1 MKKTIFLFSLLF
13 LLGGEILA
21 QAAGNVQQNQQ
32 SLGNNNAYAIDRNTG
47 GWISKPINAIAP
59 NPNRNVTTFDIN
71 ILMNVEADSYMAIF
85 HLTQVGKTAGHVD
98 TLINK
103 RIDGFRTELSKA
115 GITKENIFTDV
126 LTFVPVYEIEV
137 TKKLFSKQY
146 NEIPRGF
153 EMKKNIHVLFEDEN
167 MLSSIVTAA
176 ATNEIYD
183 FVKVNYYVKDVEA
196 AYDKMM
202 QKALSI
208 VKKKETFNQQLGV
221 DLTDRYRSFSDAK
234 MMAYPN
240 EHYST
245 YQAYTNNNLLN
256 TSMVN
261 GKTKV
266 NRAAK
271 STTLFYNPTDY
282 KNFDAVLNPI
292 ILKPVVQFTYSL
304 KIVYER
310 NNPKKAKEVKP
321 TPEKVIEKRYYIIKP
336 DGNLQYLDIK

>member
-1 MKKTIFLFSLLF
+1 MKKTIFIFSLL
-13 LLGGEILA
+13 LLFSGEILA
-21 QAAGNVQQNQQ
+21 QAAGNVQQHQE
-32 SLGNNNAYAIDRNTG
+32 GNVSYTIDRNTG
-47 GWISKPINAIAP
+47 GWISKPSLATVH
-59 NPNRNVTTFDIN
+59 NPNRNATTFDIN
-71 ILMNVEADSYMAIF
+71 VLMNVEADSYMAIF
-85 HLTQVGKTAGHVD
+85 HLTQVGKRAGHVD
-98 TLINK
+98 TLIN
-103 RIDGFRTELSKA
+103 RRVEGFRSELMKIGVS
-115 GITKENIFTDV
+115 KENVFTDV

-146 NEIPRGF
+146 NEIPKGF

-176 ATNEIYD
+176 AKNEIYD

-196 AYDKMM
+196 VYAKMM
-202 QKALSI
+202 EKALSI
-208 VKKKETFNQQLGV
+208 VKKKETFHQQLGV
-221 DLTDRYRSFSDAK
+221 ELTDRYRSFSDAK

-256 TSMVN
+256 TSVVN

-266 NRAAK
+266 QRATK

-304 KIVYER
+304 RIVYER
-310 NNPKKAKEVKP
+310 NNPKTPKEVKP
-321 TPEKVIEKRYYIIKP
+321 VPEKIIENKYYIIKP
-336 DGNLQYLDIK
+336 DGTLQYLDIK

>member
-1 MKKTIFLFSLLF
+1 MRKTIFLFGLF
-13 LLGGEILA
+13 CLFGGELFA
-21 QAAGNVQQNQQ
+21 QAAGNVQQRQE
-32 SLGNNNAYAIDRNTG
+32 SVGNYAIDRNTG
-47 GWISKPINAIAP
+47 DWISRPTLATAN

-71 ILMNVEADSYMAIF
+71 VLMNVEADSYMAIF
-85 HLTQVGKTAGHVD
+85 HLAQVGKTAGHVD

-103 RIDGFRTELSKA
+103 RIDGFRAELTKA
-115 GITKENIFTDV
+115 GISKENVFTDV

-146 NEIPRGF
+146 NEIPKGF

-196 AYDKMM
+196 VYAKMM
-202 QKALSI
+202 EKALAI
-208 VKKKETFNQQLGV
+208 VKKKEMFHQQLGV
-221 DLTDRYRSFSDAK
+221 ELTDRYRSFSDAK

-256 TSMVN
+256 TSTVN
-261 GKTKV
+261 GKTKIQ
-266 NRAAK
+266 RAAK

-310 NNPKKAKEVKP
+310 NNPKKPKEKSP
-321 TPEKVIEKRYYIIKP
+321 TPEKIIENKYYIIKP
-336 DGNLQYLDIK
+336 DGTLQYLNIK